1 MLFNSYEFIFLFLPI
16 TLIVYFNLNRFEK
29 YTLAKVRLVLA
40 SLYFYSYFHK
50 SYLILI
56 VTSIL
61 FNYFIGDRLNSQNK
75 NGGGRIFGVNFI

>member
-16 TLIVYFNLNRFEK
+16 TLIVYFILNRFDK
-29 YTLAKVRLVLA
+29 NRLAKGWLVLA

-56 VTSIL
+56 ITSIL

-75 NGGGRIFGVNFI
+75 NGGGVVYMV

>member
-16 TLIVYFNLNRFEK
+16 TLIVYFTLNRFDK
-29 YTLAKVRLVLA
+29 NILAKSWLVLA

-75 NGGGRIFGVNFI
+75 MGGGRIFGVSFI

>member
-16 TLIVYFNLNRFEK
+16 TLILYFSLNNFGK
-29 YTLAKVRLVLA
+29 YKLAKGWLVIA

-56 VTSIL
+56 MVSIGI
-61 FNYFIGDRLNSQNK
+61 NYLIGNKLSENK
-75 NGGGRIFGVNFI
+75 NGGGTASVNFI